1 MSKRVL
7 SRIGYASR
15 NRDEAFLALFALA
28 AKADD
33 DGLFASAQW
42 NADERMQSIL
52 QSLEDAGAIV
62 RTGRVLVWITA
73 AFSPREL
80 QEIAMRRFRMSPA
93 VAALFV
99 LAILERQHSQKR
111 NHFRPISI
119 LAKGGKS

>member
-7 SRIGYASR
+7 SRIGYVSRVRNDAS
-15 NRDEAFLALFALA
+15 LALFALA
-28 AKADD
+28 DKADE
-33 DGLFASAQW
+33 DGFYAPTQW
-42 NADERMQSIL
+42 NADARMQSIL

-62 RTGRVLVWITA
+62 RSGRALVWITA

-93 VAALFV
+93 VAAFFV

-111 NHFRPISI
+111 RKHV
-119 LAKGGKS
+119 